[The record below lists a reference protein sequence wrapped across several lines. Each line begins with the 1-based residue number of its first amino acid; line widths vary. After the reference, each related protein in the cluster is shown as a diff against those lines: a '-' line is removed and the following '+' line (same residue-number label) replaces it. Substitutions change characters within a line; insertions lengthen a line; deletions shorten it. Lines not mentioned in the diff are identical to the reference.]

1 MNQSNRK
8 RQHFEQ
14 QQQKEEDNDN
24 GSVDEVIFNR
34 EPEYNIN
41 SNDGNE
47 LSELKRRMAAL
58 EVLIVQ

>member
-34 EPEYNIN
+34 EPENN
-41 SNDGNE
+41 TECNDGNDLVE
-47 LSELKRRMAAL
+47 MKRKMAAL
-58 EVLIVQ
+58 EVPIF